1 MKRPSGPRP
10 RVAAVRVVEVQSF
23 LLMGF
28 PFLRDTKLRSAR
40 KPIGNSASAC
50 RRAARALSQMCGP
63 APSRTHAQFGV
74 RRNCAVRR
82 LRADGP
88 ATALELFRRGRSPL
102 VSHPSVARAAAHGGR
117 CVAHWRWVRRA
128 ARRCIP
134 CVPVAA
140 GAAAAGAA
148 SCASASSGASVD
160 DSVKPNADP
169 RPSRNSAFR
178 RETSSLIIHLPV
190 SRLSGPTRQSKT
202 LSYEHGVNVHA
213 GEPLRRP
220 FAAFP

>member
-1 MKRPSGPRP
+1 M
-10 RVAAVRVVEVQSF
+10 
-23 LLMGF
+23 
-28 PFLRDTKLRSAR
+28 D
-40 KPIGNSASAC
+40 C
-50 RRAARALSQMCGP
+50 RAARALADVGP
-63 APSRTHAQFGV
+63 RSAGHAQSAFVELRSQAFESRRIYYCFGAVAAGAGSPV
-74 RRNCAVRR
+74 RRVCRRSWRPVRR
-82 LRADGP
+82 SL
-88 ATALELFRRGRSPL
+88 
-102 VSHPSVARAAAHGGR
+102 
-117 CVAHWRWVRRA
+117 RWVRRP